1 MKLIKEFYEF
11 TGLKQQQKKV
21 CFLLIIA
28 SFLYCVSYMG
38 VMNVVYQSSSS
49 LWFYLGIYIIVL
61 FAALGFMY
69 ILHQFMHIKRKDR
82 ATFSLKAICGPV
94 LCVQT
99 IFYFALVGMSFLSFS
114 VLMRGQ
120 MQVNA
125 FVITPVMMVLMLCYI
140 PLQVFC
146 FYYIYDGLKNPL
158 IIIGKSFR
166 LIIKHY
172 QSVFY
177 SLLPLFLVA
186 VIFQSCL
193 SIFFN
198 LSNPFMPNSA
208 IVSLLTESNPFM
220 TLFELIGFVFENS
233 AFLLPVLLSF
243 VYGCVMCY
251 LLSIYYMLMAAIF
264 DEDIH
269 V

>member
-21 CFLLIIA
+21 CFLILFA
-28 SFLYCVSYMG
+28 SFLYCASYVG
-38 VMNVVYQSSSS
+38 LMNIVYQTSSS
-49 LWFYLGIYIIVL
+49 LWFYLGIYSIIL
-61 FAALGFMY
+61 CAALGFMY
-69 ILHQFMHIKRKDR
+69 IVHQFMHIKRKDS

-94 LCVQT
+94 LLVQS
-99 IFYFALVGMSFLSFS
+99 IFYIALVGTSFLSFTL
-114 VLMRGQ
+114 LMRGQ

-125 FVITPVMMVLMLCYI
+125 LVITPVIMVLMLSYI

-146 FYYIYDGLKNPL
+146 FYYIYDGLKNPF

-193 SIFFN
+193 AIFFN
-198 LSNPFMPNSA
+198 LSNPFIPNTA

-220 TLFELIGFVFENS
+220 TLFTYMGFVFENS
-233 AFLLPVLLSF
+233 AFVMPVVLSF
-243 VYGCVMCY
+243 LYGCVMCY
-251 LLSIYYMLMAAIF
+251 LLSIYYMVMAAIF